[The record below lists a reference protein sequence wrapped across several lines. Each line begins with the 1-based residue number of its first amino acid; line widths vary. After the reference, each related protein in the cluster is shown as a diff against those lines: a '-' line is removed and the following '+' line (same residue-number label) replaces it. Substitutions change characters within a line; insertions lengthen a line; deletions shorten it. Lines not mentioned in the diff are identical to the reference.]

1 MGERAWDALLV
12 PVEAFLDYA
21 RVEAGLSPHTCAAYH
36 RDLTD
41 FARFVRSR
49 GIPSLLVVQRADV
62 TLYLFALR
70 QRGLA
75 ASTVA
80 RRLSALRSFYRF
92 LVREGRAGSDPT
104 EDVTGP
110 RLGRR
115 LPRVLSVEEVA
126 QLLAQPRLDRP
137 EGLRDRAIL
146 ELLYAS
152 GLRVSELVA
161 LDVPDVDLE
170 AELVRVVGKGR
181 KERVV
186 PVGSYAVR
194 ALREYLDRARARLVR
209 RRATAALFVNR
220 SGRRLGRQWIWT
232 MLRRYAVQAGIRT
245 FVSPHVLRHSFA
257 THLLEGGADLRA
269 VQELLGHANIATTQ
283 IYTHLTRDHVRAVFD
298 RAHPRDRMP
307 VP

>member
-1 MGERAWDALLV
+1 MDERAWDALLA
-12 PVEAFLDYA
+12 PVEAFLEYA
-21 RVEAGLSPHTCAAYH
+21 RVEAGLTPHTCAAYH

-49 GIPSLLVVQRADV
+49 GIPSLLAVQRADV

-70 QRGLA
+70 QQGLA
-75 ASTVA
+75 ASTLA

-92 LVREGRAGSDPT
+92 LVREGQATSDPT
-104 EDVTGP
+104 EDVRGP
-110 RLGRR
+110 RLGRQ

-126 QLLAQPRLDRP
+126 RLLAQPPLDRP

-152 GLRVSELVA
+152 GLRVAELIA
-161 LDVPDVDLE
+161 LDVEDVDLG

-186 PVGSYAVR
+186 PIGSYAVR
-194 ALREYLDRARARLVR
+194 ALRDYLEGARARLTR
-209 RRATAALFVNR
+209 RRGSSALFVSR
-220 SGRRLGRQWIWT
+220 SGRRLSRQWIWAI
-232 MLRRYAVQAGIRT
+232 LRLYAAKAGIRVP
-245 FVSPHVLRHSFA
+245 VSPHVLRHSFA

-283 IYTHLTRDHVRAVFD
+283 IYTHLTRDRIREVFD